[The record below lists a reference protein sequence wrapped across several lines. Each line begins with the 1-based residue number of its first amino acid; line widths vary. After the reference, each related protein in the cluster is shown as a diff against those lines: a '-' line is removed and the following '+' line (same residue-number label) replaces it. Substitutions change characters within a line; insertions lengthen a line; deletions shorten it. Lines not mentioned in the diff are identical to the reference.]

1 MPHKFHTH
9 HHYLLFE
16 FDNKG
21 YVLRY
26 LNCPNGDIKA
36 IKKSDKI
43 YYLIASKEEEGYSSQ
58 EIVDELGF
66 LSSYPI
72 KTHKE
77 KIQGYIDAPNCF
89 RFTSASANNVF
100 YYLSSTRK
108 IEDFSKLIRYD
119 ESRYTM
125 FLNNITNPEGF
136 EDTTELYL
144 N

>member
-1 MPHKFHTH
+1 MAHKYHIY
-9 HHYLLFE
+9 HHYIFFE
-16 FDNKG
+16 FDNIG

-26 LNCPNGDIKA
+26 LKCPNGDKKA
-36 IKKSDKI
+36 IRKRNKM
-43 YYLIASKEEEGYSSQ
+43 YYLVASKEEEGYSSR

-77 KIQGYIDAPNCF
+77 KIQGYIDAPNCV

-100 YYLSSTRK
+100 YYLSSTCK
-108 IEDFSKLIRYD
+108 IEDFSKLMRYD

-136 EDTTELYL
+136 EDSAEFYL